1 MGRGMADSSHTTPD
15 ARTTA
20 VLATATGVAVV
31 GLWAGLYQAN
41 LTPYPPFDL
50 ADLLIRIAPGDAAT
64 WAIETFGHLA
74 QRLLLAFGVLI
85 WIAAWPLVALTT
97 GHRKL
102 SGCAIAAGGSLVAA
116 LALARWAGEAD
127 SAGRLLWLAVAFGGS
142 AALGGFLLYR
152 LLDTLEVLRSEQHRA
167 ALESWLYQPGD
178 AGRRQLLRQAALV
191 AFGLGIGGLAVG
203 RIGGAILR
211 PDAPT
216 AAGQALTSVQAAD
229 AASGATPPGEVI
241 PDSGDFPAPE
251 GIPPRYTP
259 NENFYLV
266 DISTRD
272 PNIVE
277 DGWSLTIG
285 GLVEREIM
293 FGWQDLLAL
302 PAVEQDGTLMCI
314 SFTYDSG
321 LISTTR
327 WTGVPLR
334 DVLQQAGIQDGVV
347 DLVCNGAGGYS
358 DSIPLAKALE
368 PTTLLVYGMNGTTL
382 PRSHGFPCRLYVPNL
397 YGEKNVK
404 WLERIELV
412 DHDYEGYWQERGWTD
427 DATIQVISTIETPR
441 GTVQPDADGIVP
453 LGGIAFAGSRGIER
467 VDVRIDDGEWLATE
481 VEPYEPA
488 FVWQR
493 WRYDWHAP
501 TGEHRVTVRAVDG
514 AGQVQIEAEAD
525 PHPNGMTGYQS
536 VRLVVA

>member
-1 MGRGMADSSHTTPD
+1 MADNIHSTRD
-15 ARTTA
+15 RRTTI
-20 VLATATGVAVV
+20 VLATAAGVAVI

-41 LTPYPPFDL
+41 LTTYPPFDL
-50 ADLLIRIAPGDAAT
+50 ADLLIRLSPGDAAT

-85 WIAAWPLVALTT
+85 WIAAWPVVALAC
-97 GHRKL
+97 GSRRRL
-102 SGCAIAAGGSLVAA
+102 ACAIAAGGSLLAA
-116 LALARWAGEAD
+116 LALARWAGDAD
-127 SAGRLLWLAVAFGGS
+127 SLGRLLWLIVAFGLTAG
-142 AALGGFLLYR
+142 LCGVLLYR
-152 LLDTLEVLRSEQHRA
+152 LLDTLDMLRSEQHLA
-167 ALESWLYQPGD
+167 AREDWLYQPGNS
-178 AGRRQLLRQAALV
+178 GRRQLLRQAALV
-191 AFGLGIGGLAVG
+191 AFGLGIGGIAVG
-203 RIGGAILR
+203 RITGAILR

-216 AAGQALTSVQAAD
+216 AAGQALTNVQMPD
-229 AASGATPPGEVI
+229 AAANATPAAEII

-251 GIPPRYTP
+251 GMPPRYTP
-259 NENFYLV
+259 NDNFYLV

-272 PNIVE
+272 PNIAE

-285 GLVEREIM
+285 GLVEREVVL
-293 FGWQDLLAL
+293 GWQDLLSL

-314 SFTYDSG
+314 SFTWDSG

-334 DVLQQAGIQDGVV
+334 DVLQRAGIQDGVV

-441 GTVQPDADGIVP
+441 GTVQPDADGNVA

-467 VDVRIDDGEWLATE
+467 VEVRIDDGEWLAAA
-481 VEPYEPA
+481 VEPYEPV

-493 WRYDWHAP
+493 WRYDWAA
-501 TGEHRVTVRAVDG
+501 TGGEHRVTVRAVDG

-525 PHPNGMTGYQS
+525 PHPDGMTGYQS